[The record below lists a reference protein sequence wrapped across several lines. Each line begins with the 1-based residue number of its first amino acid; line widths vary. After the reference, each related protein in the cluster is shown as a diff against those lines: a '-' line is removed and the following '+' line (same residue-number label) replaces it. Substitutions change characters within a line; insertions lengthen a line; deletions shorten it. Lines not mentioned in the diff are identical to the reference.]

1 MIAFLQ
7 KGKNTKMKQKVLF
20 IDAGHGGI
28 DPQGN
33 YTTAPSKQHKFEQGF
48 HESGWFYEGVSNRR
62 LAAEFIAQAS
72 RMGYLCIPVYHPSKD
87 TSLSTRTNLANKIA
101 QALGAESLYISFHS
115 NAFDGSARGWCVFH
129 HPNSRAGKNLAEN
142 VAIETVPLCAE
153 YGVPDRNPVLIA
165 NFHVLTYTNMP
176 AILIENLFFDNEQDA
191 ELLQD
196 PTFCVNLCNRIL
208 RGIERA

>member
-1 MIAFLQ
+1 
-7 KGKNTKMKQKVLF
+7 MKQTVLF

-28 DPQGN
+28 DLSGN

-62 LAAEFIAQAS
+62 LAAEFMAQAS

-87 TSLSTRTNLANKIA
+87 TSLSVRTATANYM
-101 QALGAESLYISFHS
+101 AETLEVDSIYISFHS

-129 HPNSRAGKNLAEN
+129 HPNSSGGNRIAESIASE
-142 VAIETVPLCAE
+142 VLPLCVDYE
-153 YGVPDRNPVLIA
+153 VPERNPVLGA
-165 NFHVLTYTNMP
+165 NFHVLTYTSMP
-176 AILIENLFFDNEQDA
+176 AILLENLFFDNEQDA

-208 RGIERA
+208 RGIEKIAK

>member
-1 MIAFLQ
+1 MTNQTI
-7 KGKNTKMKQKVLF
+7 LF

-33 YTTAPSKQHKFEQGF
+33 YTTAPSKQHKFSQGF

-62 LAAEFIAQAS
+62 IAAEFIAQAS

-87 TSLSTRTNLANKIA
+87 TSLSTRTNLANGIA
-101 QALGAESLYISFHS
+101 EALGANSLYISFHS
-115 NAFDGSARGWCVFH
+115 NAFDSTARGWCVFH
-129 HPNSRAGKNLAEN
+129 HPNSRAGE
-142 VAIETVPLCAE
+142 AIANNIAQEVVSLCAE
-153 YGVPDRNPVLIA
+153 YGVPSRNPVLDSG
-165 NFHVLTYTNMP
+165 FHVLTYTAMP
-176 AILIENLFFDNEQDA
+176 AVLIENLFFDNEQDA

-208 RGIERA
+208 RGVKNYLR

>member
-1 MIAFLQ
+1 MTNQTI
-7 KGKNTKMKQKVLF
+7 LF

-33 YTTAPSKQHKFEQGF
+33 YTTAPSKQHKFSQGF

-87 TSLSTRTNLANKIA
+87 TSLSTRTNLANNIG
-101 QALGAESLYISFHS
+101 QALGANSLYISFHS
-115 NAFDGSARGWCVFH
+115 NAFDSTARGWCVFH
-129 HPNSRAGKNLAEN
+129 HPNSRAGE
-142 VAIETVPLCAE
+142 AIANNIAQEVVSLCAE
-153 YGVPDRNPVLIA
+153 YGVPSRNPVLDSG
-165 NFHVLTYTNMP
+165 FHVLTYTAMP
-176 AILIENLFFDNEQDA
+176 AVLIENLFFDNEQDA

-208 RGIERA
+208 RGVKNYLR